1 MPLAVV
7 RHESAHLYA
16 REPRTAAAKRAVAA
30 LLRLQHAEE
39 YEVEH
44 ARLTAGL
51 TRNEFQAVR
60 YLLQAQRDGRA
71 MGPKDLAVM
80 LHVSNASVTKIVESL
95 VTKGVLQR
103 IPHPTDRRAMLLEP
117 IDGAREK
124 IDNAYARFHQVIVE
138 VIDALPDGDNELIAD
153 RVDEIASALID
164 DNPAL
169 EETVPPSK

>member
-1 MPLAVV
+1 MPLTVV

-16 REPRTAAAKRAVAA
+16 REPKTAGGKKAVAA

-44 ARLTAGL
+44 ARIASGL
-51 TRNEFQAVR
+51 NRNEFQALR

-80 LHVSNASVTKIVESL
+80 LHVSTASVTKIVDSL
-95 VTKGVLQR
+95 VNKGELRR
-103 IPHPTDRRAMLLEP
+103 IPHPTDRRATILEP
-117 IDGAREK
+117 IDGASEK
-124 IDNAYARFHQVIVE
+124 INNAYARFHQVIVE
-138 VIDALPDGDNELIAD
+138 IIDTLPEQDNELLAARIEQ
-153 RVDEIASALID
+153 VASALIE

-169 EETVPPSK
+169 EQSVSPPQ